1 MSKIRACRGS
11 AAGKATAAAIGK
23 RVGRNGGRRA
33 GAGRPPKP
41 KLTDFDPNGLDP
53 EAVLRAIA
61 ASSASPATARVA
73 ACRALMAGTTQ
84 QQKPL
89 AEELSAAS
97 RRAVQLLAGESG
109 ESVH

>member
-1 MSKIRACRGS
+1 MSKSRACRGS
-11 AAGKATAAAIGK
+11 AAGKATASAKGK
-23 RVGRNGGRRA
+23 RVGPNGGRRA

-41 KLTDFDPNGLDP
+41 RLPDFDPNGLDP

-61 ASSASPATARVA
+61 ASGAMPATARVA

-84 QQKPL
+84 QKPV
-89 AEELSAAS
+89 AEELSVAS
-97 RRAVQLLAGESG
+97 QRAVQLLARESG